1 MTVTATASKGL
12 RIGNEAYL
20 SGAEVQTATLGQIVN
35 ASIPAATHDHPVVVG
50 AFTKANLVGLLMMST
65 QDGMARMSGGNPWVI
80 QNIAT
85 LGDLVL
91 GVGGTFTILNDQ
103 TAWIYPGDM
112 FWIEGCTTAANDG
125 LYMVIDSTFAAGVT
139 TIEVVRQTAVI
150 NAAVVEV
157 FDTVEAGAG
166 AACLATK
173 IMAMSPKHYIDAGD
187 DFTVAG
193 PPGQIEIAED
203 LSALVAHDR
212 LLIQE
217 ATNAANNQLVDVTTA
232 TFVAP
237 DTTLVVEEAVAV
249 EAGNAAANLMLV
261 RSEFHPRLVA
271 NVPTLW
277 TLPSGILNPCLEDI
291 TTLLVTNDH
300 PTAGADFQARI
311 VTGPL

>member
-1 MTVTATASKGL
+1 MKSDLIA
-12 RIGNEAYL
+12 
-20 SGAEVQTATLGQIVN
+20 
-35 ASIPAATHDHPVVVG
+35 
-50 AFTKANLVGLLMMST
+50 LLMMSD
-65 QDGMARMSGGNPWVI
+65 QNGLVRLSGAGPWVI
-80 QNIAT
+80 QDIAT

-91 GVGGTFTILNDQ
+91 GVGGTFTILLDQ

-112 FWIEGCTTAANDG
+112 FWVEGCTTAGNDG
-125 LYMVIDSTFAAGVT
+125 LYMVIDATFAAGVT

-157 FDTVEAGAG
+157 FAVVEAGAG

-173 IMAMSPKHYIDAGD
+173 IQAMSQKHYIDAAD

-203 LSALVAHDR
+203 LSWLNEFDQ

-217 ATNAANNQLVDVTTA
+217 ATNAANNQIATVTSA

-237 DTTLVVEEAVAV
+237 DTTIVVEEAVVV
-249 EAGNAAANLMLV
+249 EAGNAAANLTLV
-261 RSEFHPRLVA
+261 RDALICRLPA
-271 NVPTLW
+271 NIPVLW

-291 TTLLVTNDH
+291 TTLLVSNYHATS
-300 PTAGADFQARI
+300 TATFRARV
-311 VTGPL
+311 VTGHV